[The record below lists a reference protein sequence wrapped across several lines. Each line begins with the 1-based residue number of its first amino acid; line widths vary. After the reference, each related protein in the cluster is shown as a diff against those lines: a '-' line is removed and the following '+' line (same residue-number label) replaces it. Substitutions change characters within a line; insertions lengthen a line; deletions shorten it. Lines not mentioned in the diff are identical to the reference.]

1 MKKRPSTTAHLK
13 FLAKHIAELVYG
25 LESIASHEAPA
36 DAASRLK
43 MVDALLR
50 LKKAMIDTRLLEE
63 DLRDRLQQRKG
74 RNGNS
79 RKAGLTPEALEEIG
93 RLLGLAKS
101 ELVGRTAASL
111 RQDDKLGDKVNN
123 EFGDKVPDE
132 A

>member
-1 MKKRPSTTAHLK
+1 M
-13 FLAKHIAELVYG
+13 
-25 LESIASHEAPA
+25 
-36 DAASRLK
+36 
-43 MVDALLR
+43 DALLR

-74 RNGNS
+74 RNGHS